1 MEVVEDVLEKEPFLD
16 DDDVK
21 DCWDE
26 DSTDEEESEET
37 SAISGILE

>member
-1 MEVVEDVLEKEPFLD
+1 MEVVENVLEKNEPFS

-26 DSTDEEESEET
+26 DSTGEEESEET
-37 SAISGILE
+37 SAVSGILQ